1 MIQQDIRKLVEY
13 GLKTGLVEK
22 EDEIYTVNRLLE
34 LFELD
39 EIEDKGAEI
48 SMEEEELEEVLGR
61 LMDYAVEK
69 GIMKEDGIV
78 YRDLFDTK
86 IMSVLMPRPSEVIRE
101 FWKLYKESAENGI
114 ISSARIRIIS
124 GGTGL
129 RRTRDGKRIPSMGIW
144 ILRLTYQNRKKTP
157 KLLRPLRMPN
167 KADIRNACFA

>member
-39 EIEDKGAEI
+39 EIEDKGADI

-78 YRDLFDTK
+78 ST
-86 IMSVLMPRPSEVIRE
+86 
-101 FWKLYKESAENGI
+101 
-114 ISSARIRIIS
+114 
-124 GGTGL
+124 
-129 RRTRDGKRIPSMGIW
+129 
-144 ILRLTYQNRKKTP
+144 
-157 KLLRPLRMPN
+157 
-167 KADIRNACFA
+167 

>member
-39 EIEDKGAEI
+39 EIEDKGAVI
-48 SMEEEELEEVLGR
+48 PMEEEELEEVLGR

-86 IMSVLMPRPSEVIRE
+86 IMSVLMPRPSEVSGNFGSCIRNRPRR
-101 FWKLYKESAENGI
+101 LRNGI
-114 ISSARIRIIS
+114 ISSARIRTTS
-124 GGTGL
+124 APTAS
-129 RRTRDGKRIPSMGIW
+129 P
-144 ILRLTYQNRKKTP
+144 
-157 KLLRPLRMPN
+157 RM
-167 KADIRNACFA
+167 

>member
-39 EIEDKGAEI
+39 EIEDKGADI

-86 IMSVLMPRPSEVIRE
+86 IKIGRASCRE
-101 FWKLYKESAENGI
+101 
-114 ISSARIRIIS
+114 RV
-124 GGTGL
+124 
-129 RRTRDGKRIPSMGIW
+129 
-144 ILRLTYQNRKKTP
+144 
-157 KLLRPLRMPN
+157 
-167 KADIRNACFA
+167 